1 MSDINFD
8 KISKIISKHTKVK
21 EESINLE
28 SSAETIERWD
38 SLAHINIIV
47 DIERE
52 FNVKIKTAK
61 VAELNSVKSITQFLN
76 K

>member
-1 MSDINFD
+1 MNDTNFN

-21 EESINLE
+21 LELINFE
-28 SSAETIERWD
+28 TSAETIERWD

-52 FNVKIKTAK
+52 FNIKIKTAK
-61 VAELNSVKSITQFLN
+61 VGELNSVKNISQFLN

>member
-1 MSDINFD
+1 MNDKNFD

-21 EESINLE
+21 EEFINLE
-28 SSAETIERWD
+28 TSAETIDRWD

-47 DIERE
+47 DIEKE

-61 VAELNSVKSITQFLN
+61 VAELNSIKYITQFLN